1 MSYLSKL
8 PPAPTGVILPP
19 PPKHFLGA
27 EIPTH
32 KVEIPQKTKEELQ
45 KEYDR
50 LLYKI
55 YSILINSCKINPD
68 TKNMNDKLINLANQ
82 INSFKTNGG
91 TKRKNI
97 YNTRKRKNK
106 KRVRTRRKNN

>member
-19 PPKHFLGA
+19 PPNHFLGA
-27 EIPTH
+27 NVPTH
-32 KVEIPQKTKEELQ
+32 PVVMPQKTKKELQ
-45 KEYDR
+45 TEYNI
-50 LLYKI
+50 LLYEI
-55 YSILINSCKINPD
+55 YKKLINSCKINPD